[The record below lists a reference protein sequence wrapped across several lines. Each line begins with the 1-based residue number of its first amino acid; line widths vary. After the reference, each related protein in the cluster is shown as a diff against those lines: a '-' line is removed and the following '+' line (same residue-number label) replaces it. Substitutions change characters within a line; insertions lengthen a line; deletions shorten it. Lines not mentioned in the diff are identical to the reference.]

1 MTTTTTQKNEAPR
14 SFTRFLDLL
23 ADGAAAAQLAAKLFE
38 LGRRLREEAHNRDES
53 VKGELTLKL
62 KFLAQPSGSI
72 GVDYE
77 IRSKEPAL
85 RTAHGAMYLT
95 DAGNFVPENPRQPLL
110 PGVLREVKPLEAPR
124 EINEPQVAAPKEV

>member
-1 MTTTTTQKNEAPR
+1 MRAAGLVGTLPPSRTLRDLRDIAWHAP
-14 SFTRFLDLL
+14 D
-23 ADGAAAAQLAAKLFE
+23 
-38 LGRRLREEAHNRDES
+38 
-53 VKGELTLKL
+53 LKL
-62 KFLAQPSGSI
+62 QRTL
-72 GVDYE
+72 
-77 IRSKEPAL
+77 RSQVRPL